1 LKTAR
6 ARKFA
11 DSKNNSDLMSQPVN
25 FSCLESYEFLE
36 INQIEGSK
44 RLSNLRRTSESR
56 DSVEKDFETS
66 AVISPSEISS
76 KVMLKKEIEM
86 TTDQDSIEYMNGG
99 PNRVI
104 DH

>member
-1 LKTAR
+1 
-6 ARKFA
+6 
-11 DSKNNSDLMSQPVN
+11 M
-25 FSCLESYEFLE
+25 
-36 INQIEGSK
+36 
-44 RLSNLRRTSESR
+44 
-56 DSVEKDFETS
+56 EKDFETS